1 MLIHFPKEWIVE
13 VRSSGS
19 YFHTFLSF
27 FFFFQ
32 FYRPGDSTPARK
44 EGDIGGLSTPHY
56 NKPQHSKGSTNNF
69 VSPNTVGL
77 KSETSHTAQFE
88 ITATR
93 DFINRNTGTKKN
105 QRHRNTAN
113 LSVPLLKVS
122 ETAGVRKE
130 RVSCTR
136 LCSLIN

>member
-27 FFFFQ
+27 FFFFFQ

-56 NKPQHSKGSTNNF
+56 DKSQHSKGSTNNF

-77 KSETSHTAQFE
+77 KSETPHTAQFE
-88 ITATR
+88 ITAR
-93 DFINRNTGTKKN
+93 VWLLIGVHEYQKKSATP
-105 QRHRNTAN
+105 QHRKSKCPT
-113 LSVPLLKVS
+113 P
-122 ETAGVRKE
+122 
-130 RVSCTR
+130 
-136 LCSLIN
+136 